1 MLQVFYTYL
10 VDYKSTF
17 LIKTVKVKNCICNDT
32 IHIFTEKALN
42 ALTIQAFIKCDV
54 DGQMGLSWG
63 EIEKCEEEFCP
74 MLSVPCPNQ
83 EDFNAYDENG
93 DGNLTVEEYFNHV
106 NNH

>member
-1 MLQVFYTYL
+1 MY
-10 VDYKSTF
+10 
-17 LIKTVKVKNCICNDT
+17 NDE
-32 IHIFTEKALN
+32 IYISTEKALN

-74 MLSVPCPNQ
+74 MLAVPCPNQ
-83 EDFNAYDENG
+83 ENFDAYDENG
-93 DGNLTVEEYFNHV
+93 DGNLTVEEYFNHF

>member
-1 MLQVFYTYL
+1 MNICTQFCLIGNSKCL
-10 VDYKSTF
+10 I
-17 LIKTVKVKNCICNDT
+17 IKTYIS
-32 IHIFTEKALN
+32 TEKALN
-42 ALTIQAFIKCDV
+42 ALTIQAFIKCDI

-74 MLSVPCPNQ
+74 MLAVPCPNQ